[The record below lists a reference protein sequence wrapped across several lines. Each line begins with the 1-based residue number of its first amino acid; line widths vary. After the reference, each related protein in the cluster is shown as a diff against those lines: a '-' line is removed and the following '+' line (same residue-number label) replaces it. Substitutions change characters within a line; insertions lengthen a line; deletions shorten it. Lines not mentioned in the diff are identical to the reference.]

1 MVELQILSKILND
14 RSTSILTLNNIT
26 DDYFLT
32 YQSEY
37 EFIKD
42 HIQKYGNVPDK
53 TTFLSK
59 FPEFTIVDVAE
70 TEQYLVDTFNEEYL
84 YSKAVPVVN
93 KMAELMQTNSTDAV
107 EYLLSQLDTL
117 RVRSAVVGVDIIS
130 KARKRYEEWQEM
142 KDNPE
147 KFQISTGFDHLDK
160 VIGGWRRGEE
170 LVVIFARTGVGK
182 SWLLI
187 KSLQHAWRSGYK
199 VGLIEPEMSA
209 SKTGYRFDTLYGH
222 LSNRSMVRGEELEDY
237 DKYIQE
243 LETRQTPF
251 FVASP
256 KEFSR
261 KITVSK
267 LRSFI
272 QSNNIDILGIDG
284 ISYLTDERA
293 KRGDNRTTQLTN
305 ISEDLMDLSIELGVP
320 IIVVAQS
327 NREGA
332 KDDEAPGL
340 ENIRDSDG
348 IAYNCSIALSARQ
361 KDSKIEINVKKN
373 RNGVTGSKLSY
384 LWDIDTGKF
393 TFVEDEDSEDEHS
406 RPSADNAE
414 KGDTP
419 PWSNQSAPE
428 YKDGTEVF

>member
-142 KDNPE
+142 KENPE

-243 LETRQTPF
+243 LETRQNPF

-406 RPSADNAE
+406 KPSDDNTE

-428 YKDGTEVF
+428 YRDGTEVF

>member
-142 KDNPE
+142 KENPE

-222 LSNRSMVRGEELEDY
+222 FSNRSMVRGEELEDY

-243 LETRQTPF
+243 LETRQNPF

-406 RPSADNAE
+406 RPSDDNTE

-428 YKDGTEVF
+428 YRDGTEVF

>member
-1 MVELQILSKILND
+1 MVELQILSKVLKD
-14 RSTSILTLNNIT
+14 KSMSLLTLNNIT

-37 EFIKD
+37 EFIRD
-42 HIQKYGNVPDK
+42 HFQQYGNVPDK
-53 TTFLSK
+53 ETFLAK
-59 FPEFTIVDVAE
+59 FPDFTIVEVSE
-70 TEQYLVDTFNEEYL
+70 TDKYLIDTFNEEYL

-93 KMAELMQTNSTDAV
+93 KMAELMQTNSTDAI
-107 EYLLSQLDTL
+107 EYLLAQLDNL
-117 RVRSAVVGVDIIS
+117 RVRSAVMGVDIIS
-130 KARKRYEEWQEM
+130 KARQRYEEWEEM
-142 KDNPE
+142 RDNPE

-187 KSLQHAWRSGYK
+187 KSLQHAWRMGYK

-222 LSNRSMVRGEELEDY
+222 LSNRSMVRGEDMEDY
-237 DKYIQE
+237 GKYIE
-243 LETRQTPF
+243 DLETRQTPF

-256 KEFSR
+256 KEFGR
-261 KITVSK
+261 RITVSK

-272 QSNNIDILGIDG
+272 QTNNIDILGIDG

-361 KDSKIEINVKKN
+361 KDSKIELNVKKN

-393 TFVEDEDSEDEHS
+393 TFVEDEDSEEEHS
-406 RPSADNAE
+406 RPQTKSESDE
-414 KGDTP
+414 DTP
-419 PWSNQSAPE
+419 PWSTQGAPQ